1 MLFVALSHGDM
12 LFIVD
17 RITLDPAMTVDQ
29 LSVTPPSSTT
39 PSSVT
44 PSSSVPS
51 TPRQRK
57 QVQEDAVDVALGATD
72 GKIHRK
78 KDPQL

>member
-1 MLFVALSHGDM
+1 M

-17 RITLDPAMTVDQ
+17 QINLDSAMAIDH
-29 LSVTPPSSTT
+29 LPVTPP
-39 PSSVT
+39 SVT

-51 TPRQRK
+51 TPRQRNL
-57 QVQEDAVDVALGATD
+57 VQEDAVDVALGAID